1 MPLAFPPLYV
11 IMDAA
16 LSGPAAVERAGE
28 LASAG
33 VELIQYRDKQAT
45 SLQLFETCRELVGA
59 LAPFPVRLIVNDRA
73 DVAALTAAGGVHVGQ
88 DDLPVAAARAI
99 AGAGRWVGVSTHTPE
114 QVAAAEG
121 TSADYVAFGP
131 IFPTS
136 TKAAAGAPVGLE
148 GLRRARR
155 HTRKPLV
162 AIGGI
167 TLDRAEDV
175 WRAGA
180 DSLAV
185 AGDIAAAADPAARV
199 RLFLERAAVVFGKR
213 N

>member
-16 LSGPAAVERAGE
+16 SSGPSAAELAWR

-33 VELIQYRDKQAT
+33 VELIQYRDKQA
-45 SLQLFETCRELVGA
+45 SSRMLYDQCRELVA
-59 LAPFPVRLIVNDRA
+59 RLESLPVRLIVNDRP
-73 DVAALTAAGGVHVGQ
+73 DVAALTGAAGVHVGQ
-88 DDLPVAAARAI
+88 DDLPVEAARAI
-99 AGAGRWVGVSTHTPE
+99 VGAGRWVGFSTHTLE
-114 QVAAAEG
+114 QVSEAGA

-136 TKAAAGAPVGLE
+136 TKVPADPVVGLD
-148 GLRRARR
+148 GLRRARER
-155 HTRKPLV
+155 TRKPLV

-167 TLDRAEDV
+167 TLDRAADV

-185 AGDIAAAADPAARV
+185 SRDVVGAADPAARA
-199 RLFLERAAVVFGKR
+199 RAFLDRAAAVFG
-213 N
+213 